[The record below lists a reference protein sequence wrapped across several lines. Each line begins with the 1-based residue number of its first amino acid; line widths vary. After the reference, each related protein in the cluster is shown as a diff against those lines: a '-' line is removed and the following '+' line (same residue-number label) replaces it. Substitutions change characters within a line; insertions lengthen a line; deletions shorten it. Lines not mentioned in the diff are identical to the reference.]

1 MKVKIGI
8 DEGGT
13 FTDLVTVSEDGKIKS
28 QKTPT
33 TAGVTRGVLDGL
45 GLLSK
50 EYRVSTE
57 ELLKDAIAFAYGT
70 TLLVNTCIQRRGA
83 RVGLITTRGFRDTLY
98 IRRMIRKTTYDS
110 QEPFPEPFVRRR
122 YIKEVAERINAAGD
136 VVTPLDLSEAVKV
149 IEELITVAKVEAIAI
164 CLLHSYMNSAHENQL
179 AQLIRKKYPGMYVT
193 VSSEVI
199 AEMRE
204 YERTSTTVFNAY
216 SGPLALKHF
225 RGLDEKL
232 REVGLGTMP
241 VVMHSGGG
249 VMSFE
254 EVVLRP
260 ALTYRSGPAGGV
272 AAAKWIGSLMNIPNI
287 ITGDMGGT
295 SFDVGIVRNGEATTT
310 ELTETDSW
318 PLMGRQIEI
327 NCFGMGGGSIARV
340 DELGIIKVGPM
351 SAGARPGPVCYDL
364 EGVDP
369 TVTDADVILGY
380 VDPDYFL
387 GGKIKLNKE
396 KALKIIKENIADK
409 VGMDPMQAADSIY
422 EIANASMVDAMR
434 KLSVERGI
442 DVRDFSFLSFGGASP
457 VHAAAIHRELRTKQL
472 LIPSLAPVFSAW
484 GLLTVDLL
492 HSYSRTLRSL
502 LVDLDLKRVNQIFKE
517 METRARQALSA
528 EDVGE
533 GDQEIRASI
542 DMSYVGQIHEI
553 TVPTVSYVITPDV
566 LKKAEED
573 FAIKYN
579 ELYGFSEKGAPIQV
593 VAFRLDGI
601 GKRPKP
607 DIRRSK
613 AGGRNANSAIK
624 GERDAY
630 FFEEKRQVRTPIYD
644 GLKTKPENEMKG
656 PAIIEFPATSV
667 VIRPGQHSRCD
678 EWMNIVIV

>member
-1 MKVKIGI
+1 
-8 DEGGT
+8 
-13 FTDLVTVSEDGKIKS
+13 
-28 QKTPT
+28 
-33 TAGVTRGVLDGL
+33 
-45 GLLSK
+45 
-50 EYRVSTE
+50 
-57 ELLKDAIAFAYGT
+57 
-70 TLLVNTCIQRRGA
+70 
-83 RVGLITTRGFRDTLY
+83 
-98 IRRMIRKTTYDS
+98 
-110 QEPFPEPFVRRR
+110 
-122 YIKEVAERINAAGD
+122 
-136 VVTPLDLSEAVKV
+136 
-149 IEELITVAKVEAIAI
+149 
-164 CLLHSYMNSAHENQL
+164 
-179 AQLIRKKYPGMYVT
+179 
-193 VSSEVI
+193 
-199 AEMRE
+199 
-204 YERTSTTVFNAY
+204 
-216 SGPLALKHF
+216 
-225 RGLDEKL
+225 
-232 REVGLGTMP
+232 
-241 VVMHSGGG
+241 
-249 VMSFE
+249 
-254 EVVLRP
+254 
-260 ALTYRSGPAGGV
+260 
-272 AAAKWIGSLMNIPNI
+272 
-287 ITGDMGGT
+287 
-295 SFDVGIVRNGEATTT
+295 
-310 ELTETDSW
+310 
-318 PLMGRQIEI
+318 
-327 NCFGMGGGSIARV
+327 
-340 DELGIIKVGPM
+340 
-351 SAGARPGPVCYDL
+351 
-364 EGVDP
+364 
-369 TVTDADVILGY
+369 VTDADVILGY

-396 KALKIIKENIADK
+396 KALKIITEKIADK

-422 EIANASMVDAMR
+422 EIANAGMVDAMR

-566 LKKAEED
+566 LKKAEDD
-573 FAIKYN
+573 FATKYN

-644 GLKTKPENEMKG
+644 GLKTKPENEIKG